1 MCRGSHDR
9 LRPPVRALAAG
20 APVLAAYAWFVT
32 GFATFTWPA
41 RLAVLGTAV
50 VLLEAAGRR
59 RSSTRGATATGR
71 ATTGAAAA
79 GEAAAGDAGGGRA
92 GARSGGYVVW
102 IALIL
107 ALGAWELN
115 ALFRSP
121 RSMYPTLSSLADVG
135 LGHHA
140 VRAAAFVVWLAAG
153 WVLARR

>member
-71 ATTGAAAA
+71 
-79 GEAAAGDAGGGRA
+79 AAAGDAGGGRA